1 MFMKSSKSLVI
12 NAGSSS
18 VKFQVFDD
26 KSEKMILSGL
36 LEEIGGNSKIKLKD
50 EKGNKSEETI
60 AIPDHKYAFAEIINI
75 LKKQKLLEDISKVV
89 HRTVHGG
96 ENFKEPTILNKKV
109 VEDLKKLSSLA
120 PLHNPPNIEGIEIMT
135 DLLPKIPQI
144 AIFDTSFHSTIPQ
157 EAFLYGL
164 PYSYYKEKG
173 IRKYGFHG
181 SSHEYVIKEAISLL
195 KNPKAKIIS
204 CHLGNG
210 ASVCAAI
217 GGKSVDTSMGMTPL
231 EGNIMGTRSGSID
244 PGIVLHLIT
253 ELKMTPTEVNKLLN
267 KESGMKGLSET
278 TSDMRVIITEANKNE
293 KAKRALDVYLYRL
306 VQIIGSYLA
315 SIGGVDAIIFTG
327 GVGENNPIVR
337 MYVADK
343 LKFLGVELDEKKNS
357 KNELIISTKKSKVT
371 FFVIPTNEELQMV
384 RNAKKALGQK

>member
-1 MFMKSSKSLVI
+1 MKSPKSLVI

-26 KSEKMILSGL
+26 ASEKTLISGL
-36 LEEIGGNSKIKLKD
+36 IEEIGGNSKIKIKD
-50 EKGNKSEETI
+50 EAGNKTEKVI
-60 AIPDHKYAFAEIINI
+60 AIIDHKSAFSEIISL
-75 LKKQKLLEDISKVV
+75 LKTNNLLDQISKVV

-96 ENFKEPTILNKKV
+96 EKFKEPTIINKKIV
-109 VEDLKKLSSLA
+109 DELKKLSSLA
-120 PLHNPPNIEGIEIMT
+120 PLHNPPNIEGIELMS

-144 AIFDTSFHSTIPQ
+144 AIFDTSYHSTIPQ

-164 PYSYYKEKG
+164 PYSYYTNHG

-181 SSHEYVIKEAISLL
+181 SSHEYVIKEALKLL
-195 KNPKAKIIS
+195 KKKKAKIIS

-210 ASVCAAI
+210 ASVCASLD
-217 GGKSVDTSMGMTPL
+217 GKSIDTSMGMTPL
-231 EGNIMGTRSGSID
+231 EGNVMGTRTGSID

-253 ELKMTPTEVNKLLN
+253 ELKMTPQEVSKLLN
-267 KESGMKGLSET
+267 KESGMKGLSEK
-278 TSDMRVIITEANKNE
+278 TSDMRIIIGGANNDKGFR
-293 KAKRALDVYLYRL
+293 RALDVYLYRL

-315 SIGGVDAIIFTG
+315 TLSGVDAIIFTG

-337 MYVADK
+337 EYVADK

-357 KNELIISTKKSKVT
+357 KNELIISTKKSKVA
-371 FFVIPTNEELQMV
+371 FYVIPTNEELQMV
-384 RNAKKALGQK
+384 RNAKKILNKK